1 MSDFQEMSPAE
12 LRGFAK
18 DHDVD
23 VSLID
28 ARKKV
33 QLVALLTA
41 WERDAD
47 LREMLES
54 EDEDVRV
61 RAVEGILKAAGIES
75 EAKTPEPGSEPEP
88 DSESEP
94 ETSDR
99 SPAQA
104 HRELGFQ
111 QPPPSVAGA
120 QGTLTATVTDTVKAT
135 TSPRRRSTTPL
146 TIEDLVHDDNR
157 VRVQLN
163 AFPMVYDGKDLV
175 RVIIAE
181 IPGEP
186 DTLAV
191 AWWKQT
197 VRGPELQDGVK
208 RVSSSVYD
216 PDSGVTTLTTEDGGT
231 HTYRRSTSCPTCGN
245 RLSNWRPWKPPV
257 RIVQVAR
264 R

>member
-1 MSDFQEMSPAE
+1 MSPAE

-28 ARKKV
+28 ARKKAE
-33 QLVALLTA
+33 LVALLSV
-41 WERDAD
+41 WERDTDVRA
-47 LREMLES
+47 MLES

-61 RAVEGILKAAGIES
+61 QAVEGILKAAGIE
-75 EAKTPEPGSEPEP
+75 AKTPEPEPEP
-88 DSESEP
+88 EPESEP
-94 ETSDR
+94 PVQT
-99 SPAQA
+99 PAQA
-104 HRELGFQ
+104 REELGFQ
-111 QPPPSVAGA
+111 QPSPPSAAGA
-120 QGTLTATVTDTVKAT
+120 QGTLTATITGTAKAAI
-135 TSPRRRSTTPL
+135 SPRRRSAAPL

-175 RVIIAE
+175 RVIVAE

-186 DTLAV
+186 DALAV

-216 PDSGVTTLTTEDGGT
+216 SDSGVTTLTTEDGGT
-231 HTYRRSTSCPTCGN
+231 HTYQRSTSCPTCGN

>member
-12 LRGFAK
+12 LRAFAQE
-18 DHDVD
+18 HEVD

-28 ARKKV
+28 ARKKA
-33 QLVALLTA
+33 QLVALLGA
-41 WERDAD
+41 WERDEG
-47 LREMLES
+47 LRAMLES
-54 EDEDVRV
+54 EDEDTRV
-61 RAVEGILKAAGIES
+61 EAVEGILKAAGVEPT
-75 EAKTPEPGSEPEP
+75 KTESEPEP
-88 DSESEP
+88 QSEP
-94 ETSDR
+94 EPPVQT
-99 SPAQA
+99 PAEARQ
-104 HRELGFQ
+104 ELGFQ
-111 QPPPSVAGA
+111 QPSPPSGAGA
-120 QGTLTATVTDTVKAT
+120 QGTLTATITGTAKAT
-135 TSPRRRSTTPL
+135 TSPRRRSTAPL
-146 TIEDLVHDDNR
+146 SIEDLVHDDNR

-216 PDSGVTTLTTEDGGT
+216 PDSGVTTLATEDGGT